1 MLKEEQANL
10 LNSILSNEYSLYII
24 LMVATAFPVGFFAGL
39 FGIGGGLIT
48 VPFLFF
54 IFDALGVDKNYL
66 MHLAV
71 GTSFAIIIPTS
82 MVSVYTHNKH
92 KSVDPNLVKTYG
104 MFVVIGV
111 LFGTTF
117 AAMAK
122 TKLLIVFFTLVVFC
136 LGTYLLINSNQQKI
150 SKNKFKLHFRI
161 IFGLI
166 SGFISAPMGIGG
178 AVMNVPILKY
188 FGYPIK
194 KAIGS
199 AATIGFIIALCGA
212 IGFCYSGSVLNV
224 KLPLSVGFINI
235 PAFLIFIP
243 ITMLMAKVGA
253 NQAHKINKV
262 KLQVFF
268 GIFLYV
274 VGTIFVYRYSG
285 L

>member
-1 MLKEEQANL
+1 
-10 LNSILSNEYSLYII
+10 
-24 LMVATAFPVGFFAGL
+24 MVITAFPVGFFAGL

-54 IFDALGVDKNYL
+54 IFEALGIDKTYL

-92 KSVDPNLVKTYG
+92 KSVDPNIIKTYG
-104 MFVVIGV
+104 LFVIIGV
-111 LFGTTF
+111 FLGTTF
-117 AAMAK
+117 AAIMK
-122 TKLLIVFFTLVVFC
+122 TKSLVIFFTVVVFI
-136 LGTYLLINSNQQKI
+136 LGTYLLINSNQQNI
-150 SKNKFKLHFRI
+150 SKNKFKLPFRI
-161 IFGLI
+161 ICGLI
-166 SGFISAPMGIGG
+166 SGFVSAPMGIGG

-212 IGFCYSGSVLNV
+212 IGFWYSGTFLNV
-224 KLPLSVGFINI
+224 KLPLSAGFINI

-243 ITMLMAKVGA
+243 ITMLMARVGA
-253 NQAHKINKV
+253 NSAHKLEK
-262 KLQVFF
+262 KMLQVFF

-274 VGTIFVYRYSG
+274 VGTIFILRYSS

>member
-1 MLKEEQANL
+1 MA
-10 LNSILSNEYSLYII
+10 
-24 LMVATAFPVGFFAGL
+24 VTAIPVGFFAGL

-54 IFDALGVDKNYL
+54 IFEALGVNNLYL

-92 KSVDPNLVKTYG
+92 KSVDINIIKTYG
-104 MFVVIGV
+104 LFVVLGV
-111 LFGTTF
+111 FLGTTF
-117 AAMAK
+117 AALAK
-122 TKLLIVFFTLVVFC
+122 TKLLVIFFSIVVFC
-136 LGTYLLINSNQQKI
+136 LGTYLLLNSNQQKI
-150 SKNKFKLHFRI
+150 NKKKFKLLFRI

-199 AATIGFIIALCGA
+199 AAAIGFVIALCGA
-212 IGFCYSGSVLNV
+212 IGFWYSGSLLKVN
-224 KLPLSVGFINI
+224 LPLSIGFINV

-253 NQAHKINKV
+253 NSAHKIDKT

-274 VGTIFVYRYSG
+274 VGTIFIFRYSS

>member
-1 MLKEEQANL
+1 MLKEEQVNL

-54 IFDALGVDKNYL
+54 IFEALGVDKNYL

-122 TKLLIVFFTLVVFC
+122 TKLLIVFFTFVVFC

>member
-1 MLKEEQANL
+1 M
-10 LNSILSNEYSLYII
+10 
-24 LMVATAFPVGFFAGL
+24 MATAFPVGFFAGL

-54 IFDALGVDKNYL
+54 IFEALGVDKSYL

-82 MVSVYTHNKH
+82 IVSVYTHYKH
-92 KSVDPNLVKTYG
+92 KSVDLNIVKTYG
-104 MFVVIGV
+104 LFVVVGV
-111 LFGTTF
+111 ILGTTF
-117 AAMAK
+117 AALMK
-122 TKLLIVFFTLVVFC
+122 TKSLIVFFTIVVFC
-136 LGTYLLINSNQQKI
+136 LGTYLLVNSNQQKI
-150 SKNKFKLHFRI
+150 SKNKFKIHFRV
-161 IFGLI
+161 IFGLL

-199 AATIGFIIALCGA
+199 AASIGFVIALCGA
-212 IGFCYSGSVLNV
+212 IGFLYSGSLLKAN
-224 KLPLSVGFINI
+224 LPLSIGFINV

-243 ITMLMAKVGA
+243 ITMMMARVGA
-253 NQAHKINKV
+253 NSAHKIDKT

-268 GIFLYV
+268 GLFLFV
-274 VGTIFVYRYSG
+274 VGTIFVFRYSG

>member
-1 MLKEEQANL
+1 M
-10 LNSILSNEYSLYII
+10 II
-24 LMVATAFPVGFFAGL
+24 TAFPVGFFAGL

-54 IFDALGVDKNYL
+54 LFEALGVDKNYL

-92 KSVDPNLVKTYG
+92 GSVDPSIVKTYG
-104 MFVVIGV
+104 LFVVIGV
-111 LFGTTF
+111 LLGTTF

-122 TKLLIVFFTLVVFC
+122 TKILVLFFTMVVFF
-136 LGTYLLINSNQQKI
+136 LGTYLLINSNQRSI
-150 SKNKFKLHFRI
+150 TKNKFRLHFRI
-161 IFGLI
+161 LFGII
-166 SGFISAPMGIGG
+166 SGFVSAPMGIGG

-212 IGFCYSGSVLNV
+212 TGFWYSGTILNV
-224 KLPLSVGFINI
+224 KLPMSIGFINV

-243 ITMLMAKVGA
+243 ITMTMAKIGA
-253 NQAHKINKV
+253 NYAHKIDKT

-268 GIFLYV
+268 GLFLYV

>member
-1 MLKEEQANL
+1 M
-10 LNSILSNEYSLYII
+10 II
-24 LMVATAFPVGFFAGL
+24 TAFPVGFFAGL

-54 IFDALGVDKNYL
+54 IFEALGVDKNYL

-92 KSVDPNLVKTYG
+92 KSVDPNIVKTYG
-104 MFVVIGV
+104 LFVIIGV
-111 LFGTTF
+111 FLGTIF
-117 AAMAK
+117 AAAMK
-122 TKLLIVFFTLVVFC
+122 TKSLVVFFSIVVFF
-136 LGTYLLINSNQQKI
+136 LGTYLLLNSNQQSI

-199 AATIGFIIALCGA
+199 AATIGFIIAVCGA
-212 IGFCYSGSVLNV
+212 VGFLYSGSVLNV
-224 KLPLSVGFINI
+224 NLPLSIGFINL

-243 ITMLMAKVGA
+243 ITMVMARVGA
-253 NQAHKINKV
+253 NSAHKIEKS
-262 KLQVFF
+262 KLQIFF

-274 VGTIFVYRYSG
+274 VGTIFVFRYSS

>member
-1 MLKEEQANL
+1 MSL
-10 LNSILSNEYSLYII
+10 LNTILSNQYSFYIF
-24 LMVATAFPVGFFAGL
+24 LMIATAFPVGFFAGL

-54 IFDALGVDKNYL
+54 IFEALGVDKNYL

-92 KSVDPNLVKTYG
+92 GSVDPNIVKTYG
-104 MFVVIGV
+104 LFVIIGV
-111 LFGTTF
+111 LLGTTF

-122 TKLLIVFFTLVVFC
+122 TKLLVVFFTMVVFF

-150 SKNKFKLHFRI
+150 SRNKFKLHFRI
-161 IFGLI
+161 LFGLI

-212 IGFCYSGSVLNV
+212 IGFWYSGIVLNT
-224 KLPLSVGFINI
+224 KLPLSLGFINI

-253 NQAHKINKV
+253 NTAHKIDKT

-274 VGTIFVYRYSG
+274 VGTIFVFRYSG

>member
-1 MLKEEQANL
+1 M
-10 LNSILSNEYSLYII
+10 IT
-24 LMVATAFPVGFFAGL
+24 TAFPVGFFAGL

-54 IFDALGVDKNYL
+54 IFEALDVNKIYL

-92 KSVDPNLVKTYG
+92 KSVDQNILKTYG
-104 MFVVIGV
+104 LFVIIGV
-111 LFGTTF
+111 MLGTTF
-117 AAMAK
+117 AALMK
-122 TKLLIVFFTLVVFC
+122 TKSLIIFFTIVVFI
-136 LGTYLLINSNQQKI
+136 LGTYLLLNSNEQKI

-194 KAIGS
+194 RAIGS
-199 AATIGFIIALCGA
+199 AAA
-212 IGFCYSGSVLNV
+212 IGFVIALFGAVGFCFSGSLLKTN
-224 KLPLSVGFINI
+224 LPLSIGFINI

-243 ITMLMAKVGA
+243 ITMLMARVGA
-253 NQAHKINKV
+253 NYAHRIDKT

-274 VGTIFVYRYSG
+274 VGTIFVLRYSG

>member
-1 MLKEEQANL
+1 
-10 LNSILSNEYSLYII
+10 
-24 LMVATAFPVGFFAGL
+24 MVITAFPVGFFAGL

-54 IFDALGVDKNYL
+54 IFEALGIDKTYL

-92 KSVDPNLVKTYG
+92 KSVDPNIIKTYG
-104 MFVVIGV
+104 LFVIIGV
-111 LFGTTF
+111 FLGTTF
-117 AAMAK
+117 AAIMK
-122 TKLLIVFFTLVVFC
+122 TKSLVIFFTVVVFI
-136 LGTYLLINSNQQKI
+136 LGTYLLINSNQQNI

-161 IFGLI
+161 ICGLI
-166 SGFISAPMGIGG
+166 SGFVSAPMGIGG

-212 IGFCYSGSVLNV
+212 IGFWYSGTFLNV
-224 KLPLSVGFINI
+224 KLPLSAGFINI

-243 ITMLMAKVGA
+243 ITMLMARVGA
-253 NQAHKINKV
+253 NFAHKLEK
-262 KLQVFF
+262 KMLQVFF

-274 VGTIFVYRYSG
+274 VGTIFILRYSS

>member
-1 MLKEEQANL
+1 M
-10 LNSILSNEYSLYII
+10 I
-24 LMVATAFPVGFFAGL
+24 VTAFPVGFFAGL

-54 IFDALGVDKNYL
+54 IFEALDIDKNYL

-92 KSVDPNLVKTYG
+92 KSVDTNIVNTYG
-104 MFVVIGV
+104 LFVVIGV
-111 LFGTTF
+111 LLGTTF
-117 AAMAK
+117 AAIMK
-122 TKLLIVFFTLVVFC
+122 TKSLVIFFTLVVFC
-136 LGTYLLINSNQQKI
+136 LGTYLLINSNQQNINTK
-150 SKNKFKLHFRI
+150 KFKIHFRI

-199 AATIGFIIALCGA
+199 AATIGFIIALFGSF
-212 IGFCYSGSVLNV
+212 GFWYSGFILDV
-224 KLPLSVGFINI
+224 KLPLSIGFINI

-243 ITMLMAKVGA
+243 ITMFMAKIGA
-253 NQAHKINKV
+253 NKAHKIDKT

-268 GIFLYV
+268 GLFLYI
-274 VGTIFVYRYSG
+274 VGTVFVFRYSS

>member
-1 MLKEEQANL
+1 
-10 LNSILSNEYSLYII
+10 
-24 LMVATAFPVGFFAGL
+24 MVVTAIPVGFFAGL

-54 IFDALGVDKNYL
+54 IFEALGVDKNYL

-71 GTSFAIIIPTS
+71 GTSFSIIIPTS
-82 MVSVYTHNKH
+82 LVSVYTHNKH
-92 KSVDPNLVKTYG
+92 KSVDPNIIKTYG
-104 MFVVIGV
+104 LFVIIGV
-111 LFGTTF
+111 LLGTTF
-117 AAMAK
+117 AAVAK
-122 TKLLIVFFTLVVFC
+122 TKLLVIFFTIVVFI
-136 LGTYLLINSNQQKI
+136 LGTYLLITSNQQSIRNK
-150 SKNKFKLHFRI
+150 KFKIYYRI
-161 IFGLI
+161 LFGLI

-199 AATIGFIIALCGA
+199 AATIGFVIAFCGA
-212 IGFCYSGSVLNV
+212 IGFWYSGFVLNV
-224 KLPLSVGFINI
+224 NLPLSFGFINL

-243 ITMLMAKVGA
+243 ITMIMARIGA
-253 NQAHKINKV
+253 NSAHKIEKS
-262 KLQVFF
+262 KLQMFF

-274 VGTIFVYRYSG
+274 IGTIFIIRYSS